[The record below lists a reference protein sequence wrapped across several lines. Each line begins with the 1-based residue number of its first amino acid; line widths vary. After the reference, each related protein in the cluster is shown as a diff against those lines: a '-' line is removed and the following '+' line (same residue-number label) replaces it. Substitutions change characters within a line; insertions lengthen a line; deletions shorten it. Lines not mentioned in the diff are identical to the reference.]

1 MIRPRGRVGT
11 LSTVRTLVISDLHLG
26 SRMRCA
32 VLRQPEPL
40 AALVA
45 ALEGIDRLVLMGDVV
60 ELLEGRPRRAMA
72 EAEPVLRELG
82 ATLGKGREAVIVP
95 GNHDHLLVRPWLR
108 RRMDARKRIG
118 VSARVAA
125 RSSGR
130 LEELASWLKPA
141 RVSVRYPGFAV
152 APGVFA
158 THGHY
163 LDRHLMPELPVSVA
177 RGPLTPLPERAR
189 PEEYERAL
197 GPTAA
202 AVQGLLATALPG
214 AIGDPFDHVAGVVR
228 RLTLGTVP
236 VSTLLRGSE
245 VLAPLWAALL
255 GMQFRRA
262 GLPAIARTVRTLGVR
277 AQHVIFG
284 HLHRAGPL
292 APDPP
297 AEWTQAGFD
306 GPVRLHNSGSWVYEP
321 LLLAGMRPPHPYW
334 PGAAVLVEEGHAPRT
349 LTLLDDVAPKNLL
362 P

>member
-1 MIRPRGRVGT
+1 MISPAGRVGT

-26 SRMRCA
+26 SRTGCD
-32 VLRQPEPL
+32 VLRRPEPL
-40 AALVA
+40 GALVA

-82 ATLGKGREAVIVP
+82 AALGRGREAVIVP

-108 RRMDARKRIG
+108 ERMDAGKRIG

-130 LEELASWLKPA
+130 LAELASWLKPA
-141 RVSVRYPGFAV
+141 RVSVRYPGFTV

-163 LDRHLMPELPVSVA
+163 LDRHLMPHLPVSVA

-189 PEEYERAL
+189 PEDYERASGL
-197 GPTAA
+197 SAA

-214 AIGDPFDHVAGVVR
+214 AIGDPLDLVAGTVR
-228 RLTLGTVP
+228 RLALAAGP
-236 VSTLLRGSE
+236 VSALLRGSE
-245 VLAPLWAALL
+245 VLAPLSAGLL
-255 GMQFRRA
+255 GMQFRRV
-262 GLPAIARTVRTLGVR
+262 GLPAMARTVRTLGLR
-277 AQHVIFG
+277 AEHVLFG
-284 HLHRAGPL
+284 HLHRTGPL

-297 AEWTQAGFD
+297 AEWTQAGLD
-306 GPVRLHNSGSWVYEP
+306 GPLRLHNTGSWVYEP
-321 LLLAGMRPPHPYW
+321 LVLAGMRPPHPYW
-334 PGAAVLVEEGHAPRT
+334 PGGAVLVEEGRAPRT
-349 LTLLDDVAPKNLL
+349 LTLLDDVAPEHLL
-362 P
+362 S

>member
-1 MIRPRGRVGT
+1 M

-26 SRMRCA
+26 SRVRCA
-32 VLRQPEPL
+32 VLCQPEPL
-40 AALVA
+40 SVLIA

-82 ATLGKGREAVIVP
+82 AALGRGREAVIVP

-108 RRMDARKRIG
+108 ERMDAGKRIG

-130 LEELASWLKPA
+130 LKELASWLKPA
-141 RVSVRYPGFAV
+141 RVSVRYPGFTV
-152 APGVFA
+152 APGVLA

-163 LDRHLMPELPVSVA
+163 LERHLMPRLPSSVA

-189 PEEYERAL
+189 PEDYERAL

-202 AVQGLLATALPG
+202 AVQGLLATVLPG
-214 AIGDPFDHVAGVVR
+214 AIGDPFDHVAGAVR
-228 RLTLGTVP
+228 RLAPAAAP

-245 VLAPLWAALL
+245 ALAPLWAELL

-262 GLPAIARTVRTLGVR
+262 ALPAMARTVRTLGVR
-277 AQHVIFG
+277 AAHVIFG
-284 HLHRAGPL
+284 HLHRTGPL

-297 AEWTQAGFD
+297 AEWTQPGLD
-306 GPVRLHNSGSWVYEP
+306 GPLALHNTGSWVYEP

-334 PGAAVLVEEGHAPRT
+334 PGGAVLVEEGRGPRT
-349 LTLLDDVAPKNLL
+349 LTLLDDVAPESLR

>member
-1 MIRPRGRVGT
+1 MIPLAVCVGT
-11 LSTVRTLVISDLHLG
+11 LSMVRTLVVSDLHLG
-26 SRMRCA
+26 SRMRRD

-40 AALVA
+40 SALLG
-45 ALEGIDRLVLMGDVV
+45 ALDGIDRLVLMGDVI

-82 ATLGKGREAVIVP
+82 AALGRGREVVIVP

-108 RRMDARKRIG
+108 ERMDTGKRIG
-118 VSARVAA
+118 LTARVAA

-130 LEELASWLKPA
+130 LEALASWLKPA
-141 RVSVRYPGFAV
+141 RVSVRYPGFTV

-163 LDRHLMPELPVSVA
+163 LDRHLMPSLPVSVS
-177 RGPLTPLPERAR
+177 RGPLTPLPDSAR
-189 PEEYERAL
+189 PEDYERAS
-197 GPTAA
+197 GPSAA

-214 AIGDPFDHVAGVVR
+214 AIGDPFDIVAGVAR
-228 RLTLGTVP
+228 RLALAAVP
-236 VSTLLRGSE
+236 VSALLRGGE
-245 VLAPLWAALL
+245 VLAPLSAGLL
-255 GMQFRRA
+255 GVQFRRA
-262 GLPAIARTVRTLGVR
+262 GLPAMARASRTLGVR

-292 APDPP
+292 PADPP
-297 AEWTQAGFD
+297 AEWTQAGLD
-306 GPVRLHNSGSWVYEP
+306 GPLLLHNTGSWVYEP

-334 PGAAVLVEEGHAPRT
+334 PGGAVLVEEGRAPRT
-349 LTLLDDVAPKNLL
+349 LTLLDDVPPELLL